1 MIQAR
6 GLCKTATTAFFFVAL
21 VCYSTL
27 GFHIASRRASATS
40 ASPQSLEASRD
51 RQLHCEDVAATSST
65 LTHVS
70 FKRQGQAAAR
80 AKTMAEASPAR
91 RLLEQIERSS
101 RNAEE
106 PVGEFSDEAMSQLKA
121 ECAKLYSEVLRLM
134 DGGDAR
140 VADLPDAT
148 KASLV
153 VHHQRVLR
161 NKECALFYLRERLEV
176 LTRLRCEA
184 GSNLPRNVRR
194 HCSPQESQ
202 FNAAYDQLYQDFCRA
217 SRLDPRDSL
226 KPPRDLYVEVR
237 CNVDCGDV
245 QTKHSGT
252 VRMDKGTSHFLR
264 RADVEQLIAQGLVTH
279 VTTGVAP

>member
-1 MIQAR
+1 
-6 GLCKTATTAFFFVAL
+6 
-21 VCYSTL
+21 
-27 GFHIASRRASATS
+27 
-40 ASPQSLEASRD
+40 
-51 RQLHCEDVAATSST
+51 
-65 LTHVS
+65 
-70 FKRQGQAAAR
+70 
-80 AKTMAEASPAR
+80 MAEASPAR

-106 PVGEFSDEAMSQLKA
+106 PLGEFGDEAMSQLKA

-184 GSNLPRNVRR
+184 GANLPRNVRR

>member
-1 MIQAR
+1 MP
-6 GLCKTATTAFFFVAL
+6 V
-21 VCYSTL
+21 
-27 GFHIASRRASATS
+27 
-40 ASPQSLEASRD
+40 
-51 RQLHCEDVAATSST
+51 SST
-65 LTHVS
+65 VS
-70 FKRQGQAAAR
+70 AYAEMFAPAAVQVEPPSVLVRTAGSSVESPYRVPSGPAVR
-80 AKTMAEASPAR
+80 AWKSFSLVYAMGDQVWPAS
-91 RLLEQIERSS
+91 S
-101 RNAEE
+101 
-106 PVGEFSDEAMSQLKA
+106 
-121 ECAKLYSEVLRLM
+121 LRM
-134 DGGDAR
+134 MPRCGDPHSAG
-140 VADLPDAT
+140 VFAPGWPDAT